1 MADRHPPGTIPAN
14 NLLTDL
20 KNVKLILAPTSS
32 NNHGSDLSGLTLPT
46 GQIQFAQI
54 NKNVGKVPATTTMSH
69 SLIKTINHPKISTL
83 VRSTAIL
90 QSAGIQQSQQQQL
103 TRAKLINPQQ
113 NSSPS
118 KIIIQVFDC
127 MDLWGI

>member
-1 MADRHPPGTIPAN
+1 MADRHPPGS

-32 NNHGSDLSGLTLPT
+32 NNHGSELSGLTLST

-54 NKNVGKVPATTTMSH
+54 NKNMGKVPATTTMSH

-83 VRSTAIL
+83 VRGTAIL
-90 QSAGIQQSQQQQL
+90 QSAGVQQPQQQQQQL
-103 TRAKLINPQQ
+103 TRAKLIGPQQ

-127 MDLWGI
+127 IDLRRI